1 MGVKTLALN
10 PPVVL
15 SPQSDFRVLLS
26 RPSYRAG
33 YGGCLG
39 GMTRRSVRIR
49 LPISVAGCLP
59 GINLSADRIR
69 DLGNGTRRRVG

>member
-1 MGVKTLALN
+1 MGVMTLILN

-39 GMTRRSVRIR
+39 GMTRRPVRIR
-49 LPISVAGCLP
+49 LPISIAGCP
-59 GINLSADRIR
+59 GINLSADRISG
-69 DLGNGTRRRVG
+69 LGNGTRRRVG